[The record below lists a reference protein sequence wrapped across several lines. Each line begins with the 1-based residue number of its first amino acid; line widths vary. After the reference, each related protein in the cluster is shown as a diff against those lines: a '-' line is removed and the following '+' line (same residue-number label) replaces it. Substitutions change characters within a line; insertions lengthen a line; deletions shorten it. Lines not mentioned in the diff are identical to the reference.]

1 MSYDFNHFDQ
11 KVDKALGFLKAEL
24 SSLRTGR
31 ATVSLLDSV
40 KVEAYGALMSVSEVA
55 SLTIPDPAL
64 IVIKPWDRSL
74 IGNIEKAIMVANLN
88 LSPIVDGEI
97 VRVPVPALTTE
108 RRQEMV
114 KLLAQKVEAG
124 RVLIRNIRA
133 ETKQEI
139 ESQKHEADVSEDDIE
154 RELVSLETK
163 VKEILEQAQI
173 IHDEKEK
180 ELLTI

>member
-11 KVDKALGFLKAEL
+11 KVDKALSFLKAEL

-55 SLTIPDPAL
+55 SLTIPDPTL

-74 IGNIEKAIMVANLN
+74 ISNIEKAIMVANLN

-97 VRVPVPALTTE
+97 VRVPVPALTAE

-154 RELVSLETK
+154 RELLSLETK
-163 VKEILEQAQI
+163 IKEILEQVQT

>member
-1 MSYDFNHFDQ
+1 MSYDFNQFDQ
-11 KVDKALGFLKAEL
+11 KAGKALDFIKAEL

-40 KVEAYGALMSVSEVA
+40 KVEAYGTLMSLSEVA
-55 SLTIPDPAL
+55 SLSVPDPTL

-74 IGNIEKAIMVANLN
+74 TSNIEKAIMVANLN

-97 VRVPVPALTTE
+97 VRVPVPALTAE

-114 KLLAQKVEAG
+114 KLLAQKIEAG
-124 RVLIRNIRA
+124 RVMIRSIRA

-139 ESQKHEADVSEDDIE
+139 ESQKHEVDVSEDDVD
-154 RELVSLETK
+154 RDLLSLETK
-163 VKEILEQAQI
+163 VKDILEQVQT

-180 ELLTI
+180 DLLKI